1 LPSTPPARW
10 CGRSTAR
17 RRATHRGGLRDRAG
31 RPQRPPGSDR
41 HHGPAAAGAITLVET
56 EQDAESFTPRDP
68 AKLAYITQTTLSVD
82 DTAEI
87 INILKRR
94 FPEING
100 PYKQDICYA
109 TTNRQE
115 VVKQI
120 APRCDIIL
128 VVGAPN
134 SSNSQRLVEVA
145 RKSGCGQSMLV
156 QRAADI
162 DWTSFDGL
170 ASVGITAG
178 ASAPEVLVTE
188 VVEAFESRFAV
199 TVETVRTR
207 DESVSFKLPRELRSE
222 AGQDAA

>member
-1 LPSTPPARW
+1 MGQLPAS
-10 CGRSTAR
+10 
-17 RRATHRGGLRDRAG
+17 
-31 RPQRPPGSDR
+31 
-41 HHGPAAAGAITLVET
+41 AITLVET
-56 EQDAESFTPRDP
+56 EEDAEKFTPRDP
-68 AKLAYITQTTLSVD
+68 SKLAYITQTTLSVE
-82 DTAEI
+82 DTAQI
-87 INILKRR
+87 IDILKRR
-94 FPEING
+94 FPDING
-100 PYKQDICYA
+100 PHKQDICYA

-145 RKSGCGQSMLV
+145 KKSGCDKSLLV

-162 DWTSFDGL
+162 DWSYFDG
-170 ASVGITAG
+170 ATSVGITAG

-188 VVEAFESRFAV
+188 VVEAFEARFDV